1 MSTLGTTNVRYATDY
16 NLKSLNL
23 ITSLQGGIIDLMP
36 MMIELNLFED
46 LYSST
51 ISGEIVVQDALGIIS
66 AFNLNGNEFLQVQ
79 LQKTTSDNYYYS
91 RNFRVYKVGR
101 RVTGDSNQ
109 YEVFTLMFCSE
120 EFMLSEQYRIS
131 KSFKGQQISTIVGR
145 IMNDYLKVGTGST
158 KPVYIEPTKGN
169 YDFILPNKK
178 IFETINWLATY
189 SQTKNS
195 VGDMVFFES
204 VNGYYFVSLTSLF
217 KGQVYANYKF
227 DPKNITT
234 DMNQQV
240 LNVSDFEV
248 LNFYDTLAATKNGTF
263 TNKII
268 TLNVLQRKK
277 DSSNGIFDYSNYLT
291 NETTLNPNPVINNY
305 RNRFGATLYDI
316 PPVNIPG
323 LESGCLRMAIGNKED
338 KKNPGIISRNAV
350 DSVANDIMIEKY
362 LPNRVGQMALANYTR
377 IKVTIPGDPNISVG
391 KVINFSTYKIEPKTY
406 SQGGSNAQREVDP
419 FYSGKYIVTAV
430 RHIVKNNSYITVIE
444 MCKDSNTG
452 KLSGFPYGS
461 SVVKNFVNGVQV

>member
-1 MSTLGTTNVRYATDY
+1 MIY
-16 NLKSLNL
+16 
-23 ITSLQGGIIDLMP
+23 II
-36 MMIELNLFED
+36 
-46 LYSST
+46 Y
-51 ISGEIVVQDALGIIS
+51 
-66 AFNLNGNEFLQVQ
+66 
-79 LQKTTSDNYYYS
+79 
-91 RNFRVYKVGR
+91 
-101 RVTGDSNQ
+101 
-109 YEVFTLMFCSE
+109 
-120 EFMLSEQYRIS
+120 
-131 KSFKGQQISTIVGR
+131 FK
-145 IMNDYLKVGTGST
+145 L
-158 KPVYIEPTKGN
+158 
-169 YDFILPNKK
+169 L
-178 IFETINWLATY
+178 
-189 SQTKNS
+189 
-195 VGDMVFFES
+195 
-204 VNGYYFVSLTSLF
+204 
-217 KGQVYANYKF
+217 
-227 DPKNITT
+227 
-234 DMNQQV
+234 
-240 LNVSDFEV
+240 
-248 LNFYDTLAATKNGTF
+248 
-263 TNKII
+263 
-268 TLNVLQRKK
+268 K